1 MRKFLCISLICCA
14 GWIQA
19 GDYAYMVFTDNLGN
33 QMSLPV
39 NNLTMTISN
48 GELQATTDEG
58 KATFI
63 LADLVSMQFSKDAE
77 LQSLANV
84 LDGDKAIDVY
94 TPLGTQVGHFDNLLK
109 AVGTLPKGAYV
120 ITNGQT
126 SQTII
131 VQ

>member
-1 MRKFLCISLICCA
+1 MRKFLCIALICCA

-33 QMSLPV
+33 HLSLPV

-58 KATFI
+58 NATFI

-84 LDGDKAIDVY
+84 LDGDQPIDVY
-94 TPLGTQVGHFDNLLK
+94 TPLGTKVGRYDNLLK
-109 AVGTLPKGAYV
+109 AVGTLLKGAYV
-120 ITNGQT
+120 ITDGTN
-126 SQTII
+126 SQTI
-131 VQ
+131 VLR

>member
-1 MRKFLCISLICCA
+1 MRKFLCIALICCA

-33 QMSLPV
+33 HLSLPV

-84 LDGDKAIDVY
+84 LDGNQPIDVY
-94 TPLGTQVGHFDNLLK
+94 TPLGTKVGRYDNLLK

-120 ITNGQT
+120 ITDGTN
-126 SQTII
+126 SQTI
-131 VQ
+131 VLR

>member
-1 MRKFLCISLICCA
+1 MRKFLCIALICCA

-33 QMSLPV
+33 HLSLPV

-63 LADLVSMQFSKDAE
+63 LVNLVSMQFSKDAE

-84 LDGDKAIDVY
+84 LDGDQPIDVY
-94 TPLGTQVGHFDNLLK
+94 TPLGTKVGRYDNLLK
-109 AVGTLPKGAYV
+109 AVGTLLKGAYV
-120 ITNGQT
+120 ITDGTN
-126 SQTII
+126 SQTI
-131 VQ
+131 VLR

>member
-1 MRKFLCISLICCA
+1 MRKFLCIALICCA

-33 QMSLPV
+33 HLSLPV

-84 LDGDKAIDVY
+84 LDGDQPIDVY
-94 TPLGTQVGHFDNLLK
+94 TPLGTKVGRYDNLLK
-109 AVGTLPKGAYV
+109 AVGTLLKGAYV
-120 ITNGQT
+120 ITDGTN
-126 SQTII
+126 SQTI
-131 VQ
+131 VLR

>member
-1 MRKFLCISLICCA
+1 MRKFLCIALICCA

-33 QMSLPV
+33 HLSLPV

-63 LADLVSMQFSKDAE
+63 LVNLVSMQFSKDAE

-84 LDGDKAIDVY
+84 LDGDQPIDVY
-94 TPLGTQVGHFDNLLK
+94 TPLGTKVGRYDNLLK

-120 ITNGQT
+120 ITDGTN
-126 SQTII
+126 SQTI
-131 VQ
+131 VLR

>member
-1 MRKFLCISLICCA
+1 MRKFLCIALICCA

-33 QMSLPV
+33 HLSLPV

-84 LDGDKAIDVY
+84 LDGDQPIDVY
-94 TPLGTQVGHFDNLLK
+94 TPLGTKVGRYDNLLK

-120 ITNGQT
+120 ITDGTN
-126 SQTII
+126 SQTI
-131 VQ
+131 VLR

>member
-1 MRKFLCISLICCA
+1 MRKFLCIALICCA

-33 QMSLPV
+33 HLSLPV

-48 GELQATTDEG
+48 SELQATTDEG

-84 LDGDKAIDVY
+84 LDGDQPIDVY
-94 TPLGTQVGHFDNLLK
+94 TPLGTKVGRYDNLLK
-109 AVGTLPKGAYV
+109 AVGTLPKGVYV
-120 ITNGQT
+120 ITDGTN
-126 SQTII
+126 SQTI
-131 VQ
+131 VLR

>member
-1 MRKFLCISLICCA
+1 MRKFLCIALICCA

-33 QMSLPV
+33 HLSLPV

-48 GELQATTDEG
+48 SELQATTDEG

-84 LDGDKAIDVY
+84 LDGDQPIDVY
-94 TPLGTQVGHFDNLLK
+94 TPLGTKVGRYDNLLK

-120 ITNGQT
+120 ITDGTN
-126 SQTII
+126 SQTI
-131 VQ
+131 VLR

>member
-1 MRKFLCISLICCA
+1 MRKFLCIALICCA

-33 QMSLPV
+33 HLSLPV

-84 LDGDKAIDVY
+84 LDGDQPIDVY
-94 TPLGTQVGHFDNLLK
+94 TPLGTKVGRYDNLLK

>member
-1 MRKFLCISLICCA
+1 MRKFLFIVLLCCA

-33 QMSLPV
+33 HLSLPV

-84 LDGDKAIDVY
+84 LDGDQPIDVY
-94 TPLGTQVGHFDNLLK
+94 TPLGTKVGRYDNLLK

-120 ITNGQT
+120 ITDGTN
-126 SQTII
+126 SQTI
-131 VQ
+131 VLR